1 MDYGDQEIIAETLV
15 QMKDLLRRYPDMCE
29 VCLPSI
35 STIIQ
40 NQLNRPD
47 ARCALVWILGEHGE
61 RIQVWRRC
69 CHIAFNAIDLFL
81 QEAPYILED
90 FAKGYDKE
98 DPSVRLALLSA
109 AAKLFFKR
117 PPESQLLLGGLLS
130 AGVQDDNQD
139 VHDRALL
146 YFR

>member
-1 MDYGDQEIIAETLV
+1 MAKEFRSAGQ
-15 QMKDLLRRYPDMCE
+15 
-29 VCLPSI
+29 
-35 STIIQ
+35 
-40 NQLNRPD
+40 
-47 ARCALVWILGEHGE
+47 
-61 RIQVWRRC
+61 C
-69 CHIAFNAIDLFL
+69 CHIEFNATYLFL